1 MKSIFIFDDSRAT
14 DVQRVFVALGEDG
27 QLVKPVVFDEH
38 TAPHFLYAMGV
49 EHTFTAGDVA
59 LVSEAIGFTRKTM
72 LRRYDEVYGAG
83 NWIPLFLLRP
93 RDIDEW
99 RNAMTIARQRAAAQR
114 LAAAT
119 FTDRALAGILRD
131 VLASEAAAHGVTKH

>member
-27 QLVKPVVFDEH
+27 QLIKPVVFDEH

-49 EHTFTAGDVA
+49 EHTFTACDVA
-59 LVSEAIGFTRKTM
+59 LVAEAVEFARKTL
-72 LRRYDEVYGAG
+72 LRRYDEVYGVG
-83 NWIPLFLLRP
+83 NWIPLYLMRP
-93 RDIDEW
+93 REIDEW
-99 RNAMTIARQRAAAQR
+99 HIALSIARQRAAARRQ
-114 LAAAT
+114 AAAT

-131 VLASEAAAHGVTKH
+131 VLASEASAHGVTKH